1 MARRLLTWSGTVVV
15 AAGTYLGVKMLG
27 ASAVVQAPSAAQMR
41 DVAPATPT
49 VGGWDNAPL
58 SSPGGAPRSMAP
70 LTGVELYT
78 QVNDEFPNGPQT
90 WSAIDR
96 AVSRAIT
103 AHQRVAGSLAAACAA
118 DGALDDLPV
127 RVQWDVAT
135 REDVQVA
142 GGRIVDEGVDE
153 SYRACA
159 DRYLAGI
166 TGSYPSK
173 DPLVELDIRFEM
185 PISAGRA
192 R

>member
-1 MARRLLTWSGTVVV
+1 MRRRW
-15 AAGTYLGVKMLG
+15 
-27 ASAVVQAPSAAQMR
+27 
-41 DVAPATPT
+41 
-49 VGGWDNAPL
+49 
-58 SSPGGAPRSMAP
+58 
-70 LTGVELYT
+70 
-78 QVNDEFPNGPQT
+78 
-90 WSAIDR
+90 
-96 AVSRAIT
+96 
-103 AHQRVAGSLAAACAA
+103 
-118 DGALDDLPV
+118 ALDDLPV
-127 RVQWDVAT
+127 RVQWEVAT

-166 TGSYPSK
+166 TGSYPTK